1 MFTLNCKGNILKIDK
16 PIIMGI
22 INTTPDS
29 FYDESRV
36 TDLNAICSTV
46 EKMIDEGAII
56 IDIGGQSS
64 RPGSERISSEEESTR
79 VLPAIKAIS
88 EKFPEVIISIDT
100 FYADVAREAVQA
112 GASMVNDI
120 SGGSI
125 DKNMISTVA
134 ALNVPYI
141 LMHMKGEPKTMQES
155 PEYEKLT
162 REVMDFFIE
171 RIAVCRIA
179 GVKDIIIDPG
189 IGFGKTTAQ
198 NFELFRNLNLFK
210 LFGCPILLGVSR
222 KSLIHKTLGIQA
234 AEALN
239 GTTVLHSF
247 GLMKGADI
255 LRVHDVN
262 EAKETT
268 KLFDAFFHKQP

>member
-1 MFTLNCKGNILKIDK
+1 MFTLNCKGSILKIDT

-29 FYDESRV
+29 FYDESRI
-36 TDLNAICSTV
+36 TNLHAICNTV
-46 EKMIDEGAII
+46 EKMIDEGAMI

-64 RPGSERISSEEESTR
+64 RPGSKRISSEEELTR
-79 VLPAIKAIS
+79 VLPAINAIV

-100 FYADVAREAVQA
+100 FYADVAREAVLA
-112 GASMVNDI
+112 GASLVNDI
-120 SGGSI
+120 SGGII

-134 ALNVPYI
+134 GLNVPYI

-171 RIAVCRIA
+171 RIAVCRTA
-179 GVKDIIIDPG
+179 GVKDIILDPG

-198 NFELFRNLNLFK
+198 NFELLRNLNLFK
-210 LFGCPILLGVSR
+210 FFGCPILLGVSR

-255 LRVHDVN
+255 LRVHDVK

-268 KLFDAFFHKQP
+268 KLYDAYFS